1 MTRLNLGWLMPVMLL
16 LAGACASVDER
27 DYVEHDIAALQDA
40 LHNGDLTSRQLVQF
54 YLDRIDT
61 LDRHG
66 PELRAVLEVNPDAL
80 AIADALDNERAA
92 SGPRGPL
99 HGIPV
104 LLKANIDTGD
114 RMTTSAG
121 SLALAEHRAPDDAFM
136 VARLR
141 DAGAI
146 ILGKTNLSEW
156 ANFRSTN
163 SSSGWSSVGGQTR
176 NPYQLRRNPC
186 GSSSGSAVAVTANL
200 VAVAVG
206 TETDGSVICPAS
218 INGIVGIK
226 PTLGLVSRDG
236 IIPIAHS
243 QDTAGPMARTVRD
256 AAILLTAMAIVDPA
270 DPASAQRGKIVTRY
284 ADNLDPNALRGRRI
298 GVLRTYSGAG
308 NDQRIDDI
316 LSESIARLE
325 AQGAVIVDPIE
336 IDTEGL
342 GDAEYEVLLYEFK
355 ADLNDYLVASNAP
368 LRSLQAIIEFNSANA
383 ERVMPIFGQEI
394 LELAQQKGPLTDS
407 DYLEALTESK
417 RIAQEGIDNA
427 LREHGLDAFI
437 APSNGPSWLTDH
449 VLGDHFSIGSSSLA
463 AVSGFASITVPAGF
477 VSGLPV
483 GVSFI
488 GAAFSER
495 TLIEIAYAFEQSD
508 KVRRPPAFTAD

>member
-1 MTRLNLGWLMPVMLL
+1 MSRFKLHWLVPVLAL
-16 LAGACASVDER
+16 LASACVSVGER
-27 DYVEHDIAALQDA
+27 DYAEHDIATLQESM
-40 LHNGDLTSRQLVQF
+40 LNGDLTSRQLVQF
-54 YLDRIDT
+54 YLDRIDA

-66 PELRAVLEVNPDAL
+66 PELRAVLEINPDAL
-80 AIADALDNERAA
+80 AIADALDDERAA

-114 RMTTSAG
+114 RMATSAG
-121 SLALAEHRAPDDAFM
+121 SLALAEHRAADDAFM

-156 ANFRSTN
+156 ANFRSTS

-186 GSSSGSAVAVTANL
+186 GSSSGSAVAVAASL

-206 TETDGSVICPAS
+206 TETDGSIICPAS
-218 INGIVGIK
+218 TNGIVGIK

-236 IIPIAHS
+236 VIPIAHS

-270 DPASAQRGKIVTRY
+270 DPASAQRGAVVAAY
-284 ADNLDPNALRGRRI
+284 ADNLDPDALHGRRI
-298 GVLRTYSGAG
+298 GVLRTHQGAG
-308 NDQRIDDI
+308 NDQRIDDV
-316 LSESIARLE
+316 LVGSIARLE

-342 GDAEYEVLLYEFK
+342 GDAEYAVLLYEFK
-355 ADLNDYLVASNAP
+355 ADLDAYLEASKAP

-383 ERVMPIFGQEI
+383 ERVMPIFGQDI
-394 LELAQQKGPLTDS
+394 FELAQQQGPLTDA
-407 DYLEALTESK
+407 DYLEALATSK

-427 LREHGLDAFI
+427 LHEHRLDALI
-437 APSNGPSWLTDH
+437 APSNGPAWLTDH

-463 AVSGFASITVPAGF
+463 AVSGFASVTVPAGF
-477 VSGLPV
+477 VSGLPA
-483 GVSFI
+483 GLSFI
-488 GAAFSER
+488 GGAFSER
-495 TLIEIAYAFEQSD
+495 TLIEIAYAFEQSNTL
-508 KVRRPPAFTAD
+508 RRAPTFIDD

>member
-1 MTRLNLGWLMPVMLL
+1 MTRLALRWLLPVIAL
-16 LAGACASVDER
+16 LAGACASVVER
-27 DYVEHDIAALQDA
+27 DYAEHDIAALQESM
-40 LHNGDLTSRQLVQF
+40 HNGELTSRQLVQF
-54 YLDRIDT
+54 YLDRIDA

-66 PELRAVLEVNPDAL
+66 PELRAVLEINPEAL
-80 AIADALDNERAA
+80 AIADALDDERRTA
-92 SGPRGPL
+92 GVRGPL

-114 RMTTSAG
+114 GMTTSAG
-121 SLALAEHRAPDDAFM
+121 SLALADHRAPDDAFM

-156 ANFRSTN
+156 ANFRSTS

-186 GSSSGSAVAVTANL
+186 GSSSGSAVAVAASL

-256 AAILLTAMAIVDPA
+256 AAILLAAMAIADPA
-270 DPASAQRGKIVTRY
+270 DPASAQRSAVVPAY
-284 ADNLDPNALRGRRI
+284 ADNLDPSALRGRRI
-298 GVLRTYSGAG
+298 GVLRTHSGAG
-308 NDQRIDDI
+308 NDQRVDDI
-316 LSESIARLE
+316 LGQSIARLE

-336 IDTEGL
+336 IETEGL

-355 ADLNDYLVASNAP
+355 ADLNDYLTASNAP
-368 LRSLQAIIEFNSANA
+368 VRSLQGIIEFNSANA

-394 LELAQQKGPLTDS
+394 LELAEQKGPLTDA
-407 DYLEALTESK
+407 DYREALTVSK
-417 RIAQEGIDNA
+417 RIAQEGLDNA
-427 LREHGLDAFI
+427 LREHRLDALI
-437 APSNGPSWLTDH
+437 APSNGPAWLTDH

-488 GAAFSER
+488 GGAFSER

-508 KVRRPPAFTAD
+508 TIRRPPAFIEN

>member
-1 MTRLNLGWLMPVMLL
+1 MMRLTTRWLVPVLAL
-16 LAGACASVDER
+16 LASGCASVDER
-27 DYVEHDIAALQDA
+27 DYVEHDIAALQESMY
-40 LHNGDLTSRQLVQF
+40 NGELTSRQLVQF
-54 YLDRIDT
+54 YLDRIDA
-61 LDRHG
+61 LDRRG
-66 PELRAVLEVNPDAL
+66 PELRAVLEINPDAL
-80 AIADALDNERAA
+80 AIADALDEERSA

-114 RMTTSAG
+114 RMPTSAG
-121 SLALAEHRAPDDAFM
+121 SLALADHRAPDDAFL

-141 DAGAI
+141 DAGAV
-146 ILGKTNLSEW
+146 ILGKANLSEW
-156 ANFRSTN
+156 ANFRSTS
-163 SSSGWSSVGGQTR
+163 SSSGWSSIGGQTR
-176 NPYQLRRNPC
+176 NPYQPRRNPC
-186 GSSSGSAVAVTANL
+186 GSSSGSAVAVAANL

-206 TETDGSVICPAS
+206 TETDGSIICPAS

-236 IIPIAHS
+236 IIPISHS
-243 QDTAGPMARTVRD
+243 QDTSGPMARTVRD

-270 DPASAQRGKIVTRY
+270 DPASAQRGPAVAAY
-284 ADNLDPNALRGRRI
+284 AENLDPDAIRGRRI
-298 GVLRTYSGAG
+298 GVWRTHSGAG

-316 LSESIARLE
+316 LLESIARLE
-325 AQGAVIVDPIE
+325 AQGAVLVDPIE

-355 ADLNDYLVASNAP
+355 ADLNDYLAASSAP
-368 LRSLQAIIEFNSANA
+368 LRSLQAIIEFNAANA

-394 LELAQQKGPLTDS
+394 LELAQQKGPLTDA
-407 DYLEALTESK
+407 DYLEALTVSK
-417 RIAQEGIDNA
+417 RIAQEGLENA
-427 LREHGLDAFI
+427 LREHRLDALI
-437 APSNGPSWLTDH
+437 APSNGPAWLTDH
-449 VLGDHFSIGSSSLA
+449 VLGDHFSVGSSSLA

-477 VSGLPV
+477 IAGLPV

-488 GAAFSER
+488 GGAFSER

-508 KVRRPPAFTAD
+508 MVRRPPAFIDN